1 MSKLENMKIL
11 QLIFGRKFV
20 LQNEIYSDGKR
31 SSYWPANVIGL
42 AEGELDKIAVTTKDK
57 EHF

>member
-11 QLIFGRKFV
+11 QLIFVRKFV

-31 SSYWPANVIGL
+31 SSLL
-42 AEGELDKIAVTTKDK
+42 AC
-57 EHF
+57 